1 MQISAD
7 TSLIEAARR
16 IAPVIREHNPEA
28 ERERRLSSPVLAA
41 LHETG
46 LLRMCTPRSL
56 GGLETDPLTR
66 ALVIEEISGYDTAA
80 GWTLTNPL
88 DYAYLCARLPD
99 AGTEEIYGRSANVVV
114 AAQFGRPMQAAP
126 APGGYRITGRAP
138 FFSNCHDANWI
149 ATSAVVTPGDET
161 RPHDIAEPQ
170 LVMVYLPRESCEV
183 IDTWHVMGM
192 RGTGSDDVAV
202 TDVFVPTARTFPVI
216 PEFTPGSHYSGPLY
230 RFPIIGVGASSLS
243 PLLLAVARKAIDE
256 VATLAQGKV
265 PVARSALLRER
276 ASAQAKL
283 ARAEAI
289 LRAGR
294 LLFYDTLSDA
304 WQAALAGETFS
315 LRQKADLLLAMTH
328 AVSSAVKTVE
338 LMYSVAGTSAIYTRS
353 PLERYFRDV
362 QVLRH
367 HAFGAESR
375 YETVGQV
382 FWGLPP
388 DFPFVAF

>member
-1 MQISAD
+1 MRLDAD
-7 TSLIEAARR
+7 AGLMEAARH
-16 IAPVIREHNPEA
+16 IAPVIRDHKDEA
-28 ERERRLSSPVLAA
+28 ERERRLSAPVLAA
-41 LHETG
+41 LHDAG

-88 DYAYLCARLPD
+88 DWAYLCARLPD
-99 AGTEEIYGRSANVVV
+99 AGAEEIYGRSANVVI
-114 AAQFGRPMQAAP
+114 AAQFGRPIQAP
-126 APGGYRITGRAP
+126 PVPGGYRVTGRAP
-138 FFSNCHDANWI
+138 FVSNCHDANWI
-149 ATSAVVTPGDET
+149 ATSAVLTAGDQTTPD
-161 RPHDIAEPQ
+161 DMAEPE

-202 TDVFVPTARTFPVI
+202 TDVFVPTARTFPVT
-216 PEFTPGSHYSGPLY
+216 PEFTPGSHYRGPLY
-230 RFPIIGVGASSLS
+230 RFPLIGILASNLP
-243 PLLLAVARKAIDE
+243 PLLLAVGRRAIDE

-265 PVARSALLRER
+265 PVARSTLLRER

-294 LLFYDTLSDA
+294 LLLYDTLSEA
-304 WQAALAGETFS
+304 WQAALAGEAFS
-315 LRQKADLLLAMTH
+315 LRQKADLLLATTH
-328 AVSSAVKTVE
+328 AVSGAVKAVE
-338 LMYSVAGTSAIYTRS
+338 LMYSVAGTSGIYTKS
-353 PLERYFRDV
+353 PLERYFRDI
-362 QVLRH
+362 QVLKH

-382 FWGLPP
+382 FFDLPP
-388 DFPFVAF
+388 DFPLVAF